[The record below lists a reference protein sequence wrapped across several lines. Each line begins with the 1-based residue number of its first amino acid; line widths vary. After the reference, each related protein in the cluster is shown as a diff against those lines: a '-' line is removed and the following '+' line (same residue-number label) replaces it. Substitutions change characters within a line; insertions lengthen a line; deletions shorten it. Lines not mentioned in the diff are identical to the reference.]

1 MAGRFRARFSL
12 PAADLRRLAD
22 CIVEHASP
30 DEARD
35 VERLLGAL
43 TTLASSDRRAPGDT
57 IAFSPPPGT
66 APLVERA
73 LAAMQR
79 SDRHDARARRTRSA
93 A

>member
-12 PAADLRRLAD
+12 PEQDLRRLAD
-22 CIVEHASP
+22 CIVEHARP
-30 DEARD
+30 GEERD

-43 TTLASSDRRAPGDT
+43 TTLAASGHPMPGAT

-66 APLVERA
+66 ASLVERA
-73 LAAMQR
+73 LAAMRR